1 MPVPSAATP
10 GMERVLSLFG
20 LTFPPVVFLAM
31 TYAGLGDAVFLVNR
45 VVGRRL
51 NQRLRMLVRRG
62 YVSAN
67 ALAALAAAAA
77 LGVNCGGGFG
87 LGDACGA
94 AARRPLLERRE
105 CLLSAGVVTLA
116 LGVVYGVDRVA
127 VPLLAVND
135 RTPSYARG
143 LRARIFHGATLCV
156 VWLCLAEGETLAVAL
171 LLAAAG
177 RRALA
182 LLPRTGAAWVWGLRL
197 YTLLYTA
204 RVLRG
209 GCHDRD
215 GARANAPAS
224 ARLPVAATLAVFA
237 I

>member
-1 MPVPSAATP
+1 
-10 GMERVLSLFG
+10 
-20 LTFPPVVFLAM
+20 
-31 TYAGLGDAVFLVNR
+31 
-45 VVGRRL
+45 
-51 NQRLRMLVRRG
+51 MLVRRG
-62 YVSAN
+62 YVAAN
-67 ALAALAAAAA
+67 ARGASPRRRRWASTAAAASA
-77 LGVNCGGGFG
+77 S
-87 LGDACGA
+87 ATRA
-94 AARRPLLERRE
+94 APPRAGPLLERRE
-105 CLLSAGVVTLA
+105 CLLRPAVTLA

-156 VWLCLAEGETLAVAL
+156 GWLCLAEGETLAVAL

-182 LLPRTGAAWVWGLRL
+182 LLAADGRGVGVGLRL
-197 YTLLYTA
+197 YTPLYTA
-204 RVLRG
+204 RVARG
-209 GCHDRD
+209 LPRPRRR
-215 GARANAPAS
+215 ARKRNRS